1 MLTNERVEGLRVAFE
16 RLADPITEYIVRDVA
31 RRVSQ
36 AGQFT
41 SSAAYQIW
49 RAQNLGK
56 SRNEIEREVAAILKK
71 TVPEVR
77 ELFKQ
82 AAEVGYNFDIDH
94 LTREAIPFE
103 ENTSVQQIVDA
114 AVKLA
119 DENFRNIT
127 QTIGFQT
134 TDGSVHPMLEAYQ
147 RTTDYAFQQVI
158 TGATDYNT
166 AIRQACKKLADGGV
180 KTIDYASGV
189 HTSLEAAIR
198 RNMMGGLGLMVEQI
212 SQSNHDELGANG
224 WELSAHAN
232 SAPDHEPIQGKQYTD
247 AEYEAL
253 NNSLVR
259 RIGTLNCGH
268 NAFPI
273 MIGVSA
279 PQYTK
284 EQLEKFREDNEK
296 GVTVDGKHYTGY
308 EATQMQRKIER
319 AIRRQKRRVMAAE
332 ASGDKDTLATAKTR
346 LQLLRQEYSRFS
358 KAAGLRTENER
369 LHVSGFGRKQAAKTA
384 PKPAPAPEPV
394 QRTAKN
400 YVAVPVEKWYPDAK
414 PNSHP
419 VQDLLEYTH
428 EGVTYKVGGTA
439 VQLTYG
445 AHEKEIAELLER
457 EVGGEIYMVPRINI
471 PQGIRTPDYLF
482 HGRKYDLKTLK
493 PSDGKNKIFN
503 RVKNAIG
510 QATCFIIDVTDSSLD
525 DATIDSQ
532 IDKIFWSK
540 DTQFV
545 DEVVVIKRNQIT
557 KILKRAKK
565 GADTPSHLVSENTRR
580 QRPAPFHSYYISH
593 YCKKCN
599 S

>member
-1 MLTNERVEGLRVAFE
+1 MLTPEQVQGLQVAFE
-16 RLADPITEYIVRDVA
+16 RMADPITAYIVKDVA

-41 SSAAYQIW
+41 STAAYQIW
-49 RAQNLGK
+49 RAQELAK
-56 SRNEIEREVAAILKK
+56 SRDQIEKSVADILNI
-71 TVPEVR
+71 TIPEVR

-94 LTREAIPFE
+94 LPREAVPFE
-103 ENTSVQQIVDA
+103 ENTSIQQTVEA

-119 DENFRNIT
+119 EEDLRNIT
-127 QTIGFQT
+127 QTLGFQT
-134 TDGSVHPMLEAYQ
+134 ADGVVHPMLAAYQ
-147 RTTDYAFQQVI
+147 KTTDYAFEQII
-158 TGATDYNT
+158 TGAADYNT
-166 AIRQACKKLADGGV
+166 AIRQACTKLASGGV
-180 KTIDYASGV
+180 KYIDYASGV
-189 HTSLEAAIR
+189 HTTLEAAIR

-212 SQSNHDELGANG
+212 TQKNHDELGADG
-224 WELSAHAN
+224 WEISAHAN
-232 SAPDHEPIQGKQYTD
+232 SAPDHEPIQGNQYTD
-247 AEYEAL
+247 EEYQRI
-253 NNSLVR
+253 NDSLVR

-273 MIGVSA
+273 ILGVSR
-279 PQYTK
+279 PQYTAA
-284 EQLEKFREDNEK
+284 ELEKFRTENEA
-296 GVTVDGKHYTGY
+296 GVTVDGKKYTGY

-319 AIRRQKRRVMAAE
+319 SIRAQKRRVMVAE
-332 ASGDKDTLATAKTR
+332 GTGDKDVLTTAKTR
-346 LQLLRQEYSRFS
+346 LQRLKQEYSQFS
-358 KAAGLRTENER
+358 NAAGLRTENER
-369 LHVSGFGRKQAAKTA
+369 LFVAKQKMPPAKKEPAAKPQKVVPTSK
-384 PKPAPAPEPV
+384 PPAPAPAPTPPPVNNPPAPPLAPTSEPV

-400 YVAVPVEKWYPDAK
+400 YVAVPVKKWYPDAK

-428 EGVTYKVGGTA
+428 EGVTYKVGGRA

-445 AHEKEIAELLER
+445 THEKEIAELLER

-532 IDKIFWSK
+532 IAKIFWSK

-545 DEVVVIKRNQIT
+545 DEVVIVKRNQIT
-557 KILKRAKK
+557 KILKRTKK
-565 GADTPSHLVSENTRR
+565 RN
-580 QRPAPFHSYYISH
+580 
-593 YCKKCN
+593 
-599 S
+599 